1 MWGSVDFPTYCSHKQ
16 GHEGADDVEET
27 VGEIDECGDT
37 DFAKVRK
44 LLRMEDEEV
53 KKGGKDAL
61 FKMRGK

>member
-1 MWGSVDFPTYCSHKQ
+1 MTKLFQNFFLNLPPYRGDQQ

-44 LLRMEDEEV
+44 T
-53 KKGGKDAL
+53 
-61 FKMRGK
+61 FKNGR